1 MSEPPAAGRALS
13 DVESGGV
20 LLANMLAGWLDANGE
35 SSFSV
40 EVADEYHDQR
50 AAPEQDCVCVCA
62 SVDVGA
68 GPSPSGEHRARV
80 CAASESTGHGLERA
94 VGSDAG
100 PGSGQVRSTDNGSGG
115 FQDFGRRSLDG
126 AGGCSFC
133 AGGFATGALEFR
145 LASIAGV
152 VCTDRYAG
160 DRRRWLLQPGRF
172 QRRAAVGLKG
182 NYGSGRTSFVARAP
196 PWWQAQ

>member
-1 MSEPPAAGRALS
+1 MSEPPVAVQALI

-62 SVDVGA
+62 SVDAGA
-68 GPSPSGEHRARV
+68 GTAPSGEHGASV
-80 CAASESTGHGLERA
+80 CSAGESTGHGLERT
-94 VGSDAG
+94 VCSDSG
-100 PGSGQVRSTDNGSGG
+100 RGSGQVRSTDNESGGLQDSGSGSLDGSGG
-115 FQDFGRRSLDG
+115 G
-126 AGGCSFC
+126 SFC
-133 AGGFATGALEFR
+133 VGSFATGAFEFG
-145 LASIAGV
+145 LASIAGA

-160 DRRRWLLQPGRF
+160 DRRRWLLQSGRF
-172 QRRAAVGLKG
+172 QRWPSAGLKG
-182 NYGSGRTSFVARAP
+182 DYGAGRTPFVARAP